1 MKIVMVASEVA
12 PFSKEGGLADV
23 LGALPVA
30 LAGLGHDVTVITPL
44 YRGVRAQAERI
55 GWPLERLEPGVF
67 PVPIGDTE
75 AEAALWVSRLPD
87 SNVRVVF
94 LQNDRYY
101 DRGGFYTNST
111 DHTDYSDN
119 AERFI
124 FLARGALE
132 ACRFLHIEPD
142 VVHAHDWHTGLVPVY
157 MKHVY
162 AEEFGETPS
171 VFTIHNLAYQGLFW
185 HWDMKTAGLPW
196 ELFTW
201 RQLEYYGNLCFLKAG
216 LVFADAL
223 TTVSRTYGRE
233 VQTEQYGCGMHGVLQ
248 ERAEDLHG
256 IINGIDQ
263 NVWNPA
269 TDPWIA
275 AHYDADDLAGKRECK
290 AALQQR
296 FDLTVDIERP
306 LVGLICRL
314 VDQKGLDLLAEAL
327 PTLVERDVQ
336 FVILGTGEPR
346 YHRMLENLAAD
357 HPDSFACMIAY
368 DEELAHMIEAGSDI
382 FLMPSRFEP
391 CGLNQLYSMRY
402 GTVPVVRATGGLAD
416 TVRDPQTPD
425 VAAQD
430 AAGANTTGFAFTE
443 YSATA
448 LISTLERALATYAD
462 KDAWRRLMLNGM
474 AQDWS
479 WRRSAREYEA
489 LYEKLTT

>member
-30 LAGLGHDVTVITPL
+30 LSELGHDVTVISPL
-44 YRGVRAQAERI
+44 YRDVRAQAERI
-55 GWPLERLEPGVF
+55 GWPLERLEPGTF
-67 PVPIGDTE
+67 PVDVGETE
-75 AEAALWVSRLPD
+75 TDAALWTSHLPD
-87 SNVRVVF
+87 SDVRAVF

-101 DRGGFYTNST
+101 DRGGYYTNST

-162 AEEFGETPS
+162 AEDFGQAAS
-171 VFTIHNLAYQGLFW
+171 VFTIHNLAYQGIFL
-185 HWDMKTAGLPW
+185 HWAMKTAGLPW
-196 ELFTW
+196 DLFTW

-223 TTVSRTYGRE
+223 TAVSRTYARE

-248 ERAEDLHG
+248 ERAADLHG

-263 NVWNPA
+263 NIWNPA

-275 AHYDADDLAGKRECK
+275 ARYDRENLAGKADCK
-290 AALQQR
+290 AALQQQ
-296 FDLTVDIERP
+296 FNMPVDPERP
-306 LVGLICRL
+306 VISLICRL
-314 VDQKGLDLLAEAL
+314 VDQKGLDLLADAL
-327 PTLVERDVQ
+327 PALVQGEAQ
-336 FVILGTGEPR
+336 FIVLGTGEPH
-346 YHRMLENLAAD
+346 YHRMLENLAEE
-357 HPDSFACMIAY
+357 HPGSFACKIAY
-368 DEELAHMIEAGSDI
+368 DEALAHMIEAGSDM

-416 TVRDPQTPD
+416 TVVD
-425 VAAQD
+425 AD
-430 AAGANTTGFAFTE
+430 AADAGDATGFAFTE
-443 YSATA
+443 YSAAA
-448 LISTLERALATYAD
+448 LIATLERALAAYAD

-479 WRRSAREYEA
+479 WQRSAGEYVA
-489 LYEKLTT
+489 LYETLLEA